1 MFSGQELKAR
11 VWRKELKRRL
21 WGSAD
26 YWLALHAI
34 KRKVSH
40 YFSKF

>member
-26 YWLALHAI
+26 YWLALHGVLSLI
-34 KRKVSH
+34 S
-40 YFSKF
+40 YTI